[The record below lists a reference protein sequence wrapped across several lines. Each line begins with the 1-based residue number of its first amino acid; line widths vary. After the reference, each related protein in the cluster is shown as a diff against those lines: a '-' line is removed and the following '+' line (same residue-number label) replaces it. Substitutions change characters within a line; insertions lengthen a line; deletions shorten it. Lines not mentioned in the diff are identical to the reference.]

1 MKSVLLKFLLVM
13 TIAIPFS
20 GCKKVHMVSQGQ
32 KILFQ
37 QEYVNYAW
45 GYQHNGFIIDSEGN
59 VLTFDKP
66 DKWNWP
72 DKNSTLSET
81 QVNENISSCTLTGK
95 KIPKT
100 ELQKYV
106 NYIKYISSSKVTAPK
121 HVGADM
127 GSLVYSCY
135 QFAESSST
143 YKAATIKMEGDFECE
158 NLNFYSKRVV
168 VWMKDIFLNISR

>member
-1 MKSVLLKFLLVM
+1 M
-13 TIAIPFS
+13 TVAISFF

-72 DKNSTLSET
+72 DKNNMLSET
-81 QVNENISSCTLTGK
+81 QVNENISLCTSTGK
-95 KIPKT
+95 KIPKA

-106 NYIKYISSSKVTAPK
+106 NYIKYISSSKVTAPR

-135 QFAESSST
+135 QFLESSST